1 MTITSKI
8 EIKNV
13 RVHKFALELSEKS
26 TKHVVSIFLSS
37 AKSIK
42 EDSTVFPISASV
54 QKCHAAVDCLI
65 SSWHKKIDQRHK
77 CKVQSV
83 L

>member
-8 EIKNV
+8 EMKNV

-26 TKHVVSIFLSS
+26 TKHAVIFLSS
-37 AKSIK
+37 AKYIK